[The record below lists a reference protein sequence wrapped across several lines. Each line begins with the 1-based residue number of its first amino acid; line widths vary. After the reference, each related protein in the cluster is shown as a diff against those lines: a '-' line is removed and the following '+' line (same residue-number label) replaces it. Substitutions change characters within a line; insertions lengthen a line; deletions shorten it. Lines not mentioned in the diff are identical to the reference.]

1 MTHDFLVGEDGNG
14 VRIDQ
19 YLARQNEGLSRSYLQ
34 KLLKNG
40 EILADGAPVKPNYKL
55 TAGNRIEIEIPDA
68 TEPEIPAREMKLD
81 IIYEDEDVLLVNK
94 PKGMVVHPA
103 AGHTDDT
110 LVNGLLAH
118 CRGELSGINGIM
130 RPGIVHRIDRD
141 TTGILIV
148 CKNDLAH
155 NSLAAQLKDHT
166 VTRRYQAVVCGVIK
180 EEEGVIDAPIGRH
193 PADRK
198 KMAVHVKN
206 GRRAVTHYRVIERF
220 RNYTYIE
227 CRLETGRTHQ
237 IRVHMSSIHHP
248 VLGDTVYGPAKCPF
262 DLEGQ
267 TLHAGVLG
275 FIHPR
280 SGAYMEFQAPLPEY
294 FVKLLEKLRKMS

>member
-1 MTHDFLVGEDGNG
+1 MKRQLLVAEGDDAG
-14 VRIDQ
+14 RIDR
-19 YLARQNEGLSRSYLQ
+19 YLAAHCEGLSRSHLQ
-34 KLLKNG
+34 KLLKAGGIFVNG
-40 EILADGAPVKPNYKL
+40 SPVKPNYKVNP
-55 TAGNRIEIEIPDA
+55 ADRIEFELPDA
-68 TEPEIPAREMKLD
+68 PQETEIIAREMPLD
-81 IIYEDEDVLLVNK
+81 IIYEDNDVLLVNK

-118 CRGELSGINGIM
+118 CRESLSGINGVM

-141 TTGILIV
+141 TTGILII

-155 NSLAAQLKDHT
+155 NSIALQLKEHT
-166 VTRRYQAVVCGVIK
+166 ITRRYQAVVCGVIK

-193 PADRK
+193 PTDRK
-198 KMAVHVKN
+198 KMAVNVKN
-206 GRRAVTHYRVIERF
+206 GRHAVTHYKVLERF
-220 RNYTYIE
+220 KGYTFVE

-248 VLGDTVYGPAKCPF
+248 VLGDTVYGPSRCPF
-262 DLEGQ
+262 SLEGQ

-280 SGAYMEFQAPLPEY
+280 TGKYMEFQAPLPEY
-294 FVKLLEKLRKMS
+294 FVNLLEKLRK